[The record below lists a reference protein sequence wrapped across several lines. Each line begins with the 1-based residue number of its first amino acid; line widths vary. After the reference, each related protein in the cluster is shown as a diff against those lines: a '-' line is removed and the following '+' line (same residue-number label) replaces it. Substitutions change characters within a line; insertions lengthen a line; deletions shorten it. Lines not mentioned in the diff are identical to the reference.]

1 MKRAITTLMLAVA
14 VITVYAQSISS
25 LWKSYEKAA
34 EDDLPQTAISCLH
47 EIQSKAEKQKKYGDL
62 LSALSTELAMQ
73 GEISHDSVMACRERI
88 RTKWLGWRGTNG
100 VIATLYQTAMF
111 EELSTDSMRVSS
123 KPDIDSLLASP
134 DAKIYTKV
142 GEAKTYSPF
151 LSISDDSR
159 YLNHDLLSV
168 IALHTRQYKALKDY
182 YDRTGNRAAACLVA
196 AEMLKN
202 KNWKKASM
210 GLIDSLITQYQDLP
224 ECCELAIIKCALF
237 KDYQKAELLA
247 WLDEALKRWPSW
259 RNAEILRTGRRALT
273 LPEFNARIKEE
284 VSNSDLEQKLYFY
297 SVRNMNG
304 VKVTLRKMQRQK
316 EDGSYEPVTGAD
328 ADSRS
333 FSLTFKPHNEHDE
346 FNDSLSLGRLPYG
359 VWQVTV
365 SDVDN
370 VVKQTT
376 AYLFITDMKIIEQT
390 MPDDLCRY
398 VVVNSVTG
406 HPIAGATLHLKKE
419 QYYTNR
425 KNKKPEEVLTIQ
437 TDDKGECV
445 VKNEREYYNAYA
457 VKDGDYA
464 MPEQHLYNSYYYS
477 KERDYATYTDLYTD
491 RSIYRPGQTVHVA
504 LIYNSLEHGKD
515 TKVLADKSMR
525 ISLRNADYKEI
536 DHKDVTTDDF
546 GTATADFVLP
556 EGERNGSFTIRAGTT
571 SKSFRVEE
579 YKRPTYEVTLEKP
592 DFTYKAGDTITVKGM
607 AKTYSGVPVANA
619 QVAYKV
625 NRKTPWW
632 WLRWVNYYEYD
643 IDTSVEEVINDTVYT
658 NADGSFSVRMP
669 MVLPEYMDN
678 DYKHCFFYSFEAVA
692 DVTDN
697 AGESHT
703 TSLSLPVSN
712 KEVFFGLEMKKEIL
726 ADTTVN
732 IVFTRLNSIGK
743 ETDGTVSVT
752 LDGSALPQA
761 KANKAYALP
770 ADIPSG
776 KHSLMAVCG
785 NDTVKHDFVVFR
797 KTDTKPM
804 TYTHNWWY
812 LSSEKF
818 NDTDSTAWIQVATSD
833 NDVYA
838 VYSLFSGDKVLE
850 SGSLRMD
857 NSVMTRTFKYKE
869 EYGDGITYT
878 IAWVKNNKMYTNS
891 GSIKRPLP
899 SKKLKMQWTTFR
911 DRLTPGQK
919 EQWTLNI
926 KNPDGTPAKSQLM
939 AVLYDKSLDAIVK
952 HGWNTVDRRNVNVPY
967 AQWNTS
973 YVDILRLNS
982 KAPLEYK
989 ESDIKPL
996 QYTAFSQVRSYS
1008 VFSALGSRIGGT
1020 RVYKNTAALRAKAA
1034 PTAMMEDID
1043 MTLDTV
1049 AVDVFDDAVM
1059 PEYELKNF
1067 ALQEAVELSVLSK
1080 EKKGNDN
1087 SEGGDGNADSGLR
1100 TNFEE
1105 TAFFM
1110 PQLVTDAKGNVAM
1123 KFTLPESVTT
1133 WRFMGLAHDKD
1144 MRVGMLTDEAV
1155 AQKQLMVQPRMP
1167 RFLRQGDKANI
1178 SATVA
1183 NLSDKDI
1190 NATVKMTLLNAKTE
1204 KELAVE
1210 SMKVKVKKGETG
1222 TVTFPVDATSL
1233 PDDGIICRI
1242 IGEAANHKDGEQ
1254 HLLPILP
1261 DTEEVVTTRTWT
1273 LFHPGDSTILLGDI
1287 MPGSKAIGKPHLAVT
1302 YTDSPAWMM
1311 VDVLSNVR
1319 TPDCGNAICLSSA
1332 LYANVVASA
1341 IKDTLLYN
1349 GTANIIAQLK
1359 NLQHGDGSFSWWPGM
1374 PGSRYMT
1381 MAVAK
1386 TLTRM
1391 EVLTNGAKTE
1401 GSWRASVDNML
1412 DKAMQYMATEMAED
1426 VERMK
1431 KNKKEGLKPW
1441 LSDTQLDW
1449 LYTLAISN
1457 KDGGSTAHYL
1467 MKLVEENTKKADLAT
1482 KAVAAVV
1489 MNKNGRR
1496 KDART
1501 FIESIK
1507 EHTVYRSDIG
1517 RYFDSYRAAY
1527 SWCNYR
1533 IPTQTMCIEAL
1544 KAVTPD
1550 DHSTIA
1556 EMQRWLLSSKRTQ
1569 QWNNT
1574 YNTINAVHA
1583 FFDGDATMLKKGTPA
1598 AIAVDGKALTTTVLN
1613 ERSALIKG
1621 ETDVMSASPSLLVGK
1636 KTEGESWVSAYVTSR
1651 QKSSDIEQASTGI
1664 TIKRE
1669 VISGT
1674 NPKVGDKVK
1683 VKLTIEADRDYDFVT
1698 VTDNRAACLEPVNQL
1713 SGYRYGYYQEIKDKL
1728 TAYHY
1733 NMLSKGT
1740 HTIVTEY
1747 YIDREGTYNS
1757 GSATAVC
1764 AYADEFRGTTG
1775 AYMLQTSK

>member
-47 EIQSKAEKQKKYGDL
+47 KIQSKAEKQKKYGDL
-62 LSALSTELAMQ
+62 LMALMKEREYQVA
-73 GEISHDSVMACRERI
+73 ISPDSLKAFDARMAERQE
-88 RTKWLGWRGTNG
+88 RWKKSNG
-100 VIATLYQTAMF
+100 VVATMYLTATGRNNK
-111 EELSTDSMRVSS
+111 SA
-123 KPDIDSLLASP
+123 DIDSLLASP
-134 DAKIYTKV
+134 DAKTYTKANM
-142 GEAKTYSPF
+142 AKTYKPF
-151 LSISDDSR
+151 LEIEKDSK
-159 YLNHDLLSV
+159 YFNHDLISV
-168 IALHTRQYKALKDY
+168 IALHTGQKKALQRHYAK
-182 YDRTGNRAAACLVA
+182 TGNRPAACIV
-196 AEMLKN
+196 
-202 KNWKKASM
+202 ASM
-210 GLIDSLITQYQDLP
+210 LSYSSMETIDSLINIYKDLP
-224 ECCELAIIKCALF
+224 ECGELAIKKCTLF
-237 KDYQKAELLA
+237 EYNQNAKKLA
-247 WLDEALKRWPSW
+247 WIDEALQRWPSW
-259 RNAEILRTGRRALT
+259 RNNDQLRSLREYMT
-273 LPEFNARIKEE
+273 LRKFSCRLNKQ
-284 VSNSDLEQKLYFY
+284 VSNSDIEQKLYF
-297 SVRNMNG
+297 SNLRNING
-304 VKVTLRKMQRQK
+304 VKVTLQRMQRNN
-316 EDGSYEPVTGAD
+316 YENFSVIEGEGTD
-328 ADSRS
+328 ARS
-333 FSLTFKPHNEHDE
+333 FTHTFKAHNEYE
-346 FNDSLSLGRLPYG
+346 LWSDSMSLGLLPCG
-359 VWQVTV
+359 VWKITV
-365 SDVDN
+365 SDIDN
-370 VVKQTT
+370 ARTYDTSV
-376 AYLFITDMKIIEQT
+376 LHITDMRIIEQT
-390 MPDDLCRY
+390 MPEKKRRY
-398 VVVNSVTG
+398 VVVNNITG
-406 HPIAGATLHLKKE
+406 HPVAGATLHLLD
-419 QYYTNR
+419 R
-425 KNKKPEEVLTIQ
+425 KYKQSNYSYEDKTYI
-437 TDDKGECV
+437 TDANGECIV
-445 VKNEREYYNAYA
+445 TTNDGTIAYA
-457 VKDGDYA
+457 EKGNDNGMPCKNIYNGYSCGSASTQDY
-464 MPEQHLYNSYYYS
+464 HTNI
-477 KERDYATYTDLYTD
+477 YTD
-491 RSIYRPGQTVHVA
+491 RAIYRPGQTVHVA
-504 LIYNSLEHGKD
+504 IICHSLTDGKESKAIEGKK
-515 TKVLADKSMR
+515 TT
-525 ISLRNADYKEI
+525 LRLSNANYKEI
-536 DHKDVTTDDF
+536 AKATVTTDAY
-546 GTATADFVLP
+546 GTATADFTLP
-556 EGERNGSFTIRAGTT
+556 EDERNGRFSIATT
-571 SKSFRVEE
+571 GSNSQILYFRVEE
-579 YKRPTYEVTLEKP
+579 YKRPTYEVTIEKP
-592 DFTYKAGDTITVKGM
+592 DVTYKVGDTLTVKGT

-619 QVAYKV
+619 KVAYTVK
-625 NRKTPWW
+625 RQTPWW
-632 WLRWVNYYEYD
+632 WRHWYEYNSGD
-643 IDTSVEEVINDTVYT
+643 DATLIKDTIYT
-658 NADGSFSVRMP
+658 QADGTFTLRMP
-669 MVLPEYMDN
+669 MVLPEDARKW
-678 DYKHCFFYSFEAVA
+678 KHCCFYAIEALA
-692 DVTDN
+692 DVTDI
-697 AGESHT
+697 AGETHSA
-703 TSLSLPVSN
+703 SLSLPISN
-712 KEVFFGLEMKKEIL
+712 RSVFFGLDMPDKML
-726 ADTTVN
+726 ADKDMT
-732 IVFTRLNSIGK
+732 IMFTRLNNIGR
-743 ETDGTVSVT
+743 ETEGKVSVMLDGT
-752 LDGSALPQA
+752 ALPSA
-761 KANKAYALP
+761 EANKDYALP

-776 KHSLMAVCG
+776 KHSLMAVCEG
-785 NDTVKHDFVVFR
+785 DTVKHDFVVFR
-797 KTDTKPM
+797 KNDTKPM
-804 TYTHNWWY
+804 TYTHDWWY
-812 LSSEKF
+812 QSGSEF
-818 NDTDSTAWIQVATSD
+818 SEEDGTAWIQMATSD
-833 NDVYA
+833 KDVYA
-838 VYSLFSGDKVLE
+838 VYSLFSGEKVLE

-857 NSVMTRTFKYKE
+857 NSVVTRTFTYKE

-878 IAWVKNNKMYTNS
+878 VAWVKNDELYSHS
-891 GSIKRPLP
+891 GSIKRTLP
-899 SKKLKMQWTTFR
+899 SKKLQMQWTSFR
-911 DRLTPGQK
+911 DKLVPGQK

-926 KNPDGTPAKSQLM
+926 KNPDNTPAKAQLM
-939 AVLYDKSLDAIVK
+939 AVLYDKSLDAIVGHSWSLLDYRRLFVPSAHWSTSDFSSIYMSANAPFGNYEFNELRFTDFSNAHDNIRIFVRGGSVK
-952 HGWNTVDRRNVNVPY
+952 SLARNTRANMEAPMMMKSELAIGAYDVN
-967 AQWNTS
+967 AME
-973 YVDILRLNS
+973 DGEILDEVAVV
-982 KAPLEYK
+982 K
-989 ESDIKPL
+989 
-996 QYTAFSQVRSYS
+996 
-1008 VFSALGSRIGGT
+1008 
-1020 RVYKNTAALRAKAA
+1020 AKAA
-1034 PTAMMEDID
+1034 MPVQEEAADDNTA
-1043 MTLDTV
+1043 
-1049 AVDVFDDAVM
+1049 
-1059 PEYELKNF
+1059 
-1067 ALQEAVELSVLSK
+1067 
-1080 EKKGNDN
+1080 ND
-1087 SEGGDGNADSGLR
+1087 GLR

-1110 PQLVTDAKGNVAM
+1110 PQLITDGKGNVNLR
-1123 KFTLPESVTT
+1123 FTLPESVTT
-1133 WRFMGLAHDKD
+1133 WKFMGLAHDKD

-1190 NATVKMTLLNAKTE
+1190 NATVKMSLLNAKTE

-1261 DTEEVVTTRTWT
+1261 NTEEVVTTRTWT

-1359 NLQHGDGSFSWWPGM
+1359 NLQHADGSFSWWPGM

-1391 EVLTNGAKTE
+1391 EVLANGAKTE

-1431 KNKKEGLKPW
+1431 KNKKDGLKPW

-1449 LYTLAISN
+1449 LYTLAISD
-1457 KDGGSTAHYL
+1457 KDGGSTARYL
-1467 MKLVEENTKKADLAT
+1467 IKLVEEDTKKADMAT

-1713 SGYRYGYYQEIKDKL
+1713 SGYRYSYYQEIKDKL

>member
-1 MKRAITTLMLAVA
+1 MKRSITTLMLAVA
-14 VITVYAQSISS
+14 VIAVDAQSISS
-25 LWKSYEKAA
+25 LWKSYKKAA
-34 EDDLPQTAISCLH
+34 ENDLPQTAIGHLH
-47 EIQSKAEKQKKYGDL
+47 EIQRKAEKQKMYGDL

-73 GEISHDSVMACRERI
+73 GEISHDSLMACRERI
-88 RTKWLGWRGTNG
+88 RIKWLGWRGTNG
-100 VIATLYQTAMF
+100 VIATLYQTAMSG
-111 EELSTDSMRVSS
+111 ELSTDSMRVSS

-168 IALHTRQYKALKDY
+168 IALHTGQYKALKDY

-202 KNWKKASM
+202 KNRKEVSM

-224 ECCELAIIKCALF
+224 ECCELAILKITLF
-237 KDYQKAELLA
+237 KDYQEAELLA

-259 RNAEILRTGRRALT
+259 RNAEVFRAGRRALT

-376 AYLFITDMKIIEQT
+376 AYLFITDLKIIEQT

-464 MPEQHLYNSYYYS
+464 MPVQHLYNSYYYS

-491 RSIYRPGQTVHVA
+491 RTIYRPGQTVHVS
-504 LIYNSLEHGKD
+504 LIYSSLEHAKD
-515 TKVLADKSMR
+515 TKVLAGKTMR

-556 EGERNGSFTIRAGTT
+556 EGERNGNFTIRAGTT
-571 SKSFRVEE
+571 SISFRVEE

-592 DFTYKAGDTITVKGM
+592 DFAYKAGDTITVKGM

-619 QVAYKV
+619 KVAYKV
-625 NRKTPWW
+625 SRKTPWW
-632 WLRWVNYYEYD
+632 WLRWINYYEYD
-643 IDTSVEEVINDTVYT
+643 IDTSVEEVTNDTVYT

-712 KEVFFGLEMKKEIL
+712 KEVFFGLKMEDEIL

-761 KANKAYALP
+761 KANKVYALP

-838 VYSLFSGDKVLE
+838 VYSLFSGYQVLE

-911 DRLTPGQK
+911 DRLVPGQR
-919 EQWTLNI
+919 EQWTLSI

-952 HGWNTVDRRNVNVPY
+952 HSWNTVDRRNVNVPY
-967 AQWNTS
+967 AKWNTS

-996 QYTAFSQVRSYS
+996 RYTAFSQVRSYS

-1020 RVYKNTAALRAKAA
+1020 RVYKNTAALRAKAT

-1049 AVDVFDDAVM
+1049 AVDVFGDAVM
-1059 PEYELKNF
+1059 PEYELKNS
-1067 ALQEAVELSVLSK
+1067 ALQEVVELSVLSK
-1080 EKKGNDN
+1080 EKKD
-1087 SEGGDGNADSGLR
+1087 SDDGDEDANVGLR
-1100 TNFEE
+1100 TNFDE

-1133 WRFMGLAHDKD
+1133 WRFMGLAHDKE
-1144 MRVGMLTDEAV
+1144 MRMGLLTDEAV

-1167 RFLRQGDKANI
+1167 RFLRQDDKANI

-1183 NLSDKDI
+1183 NLSAKSL
-1190 NATVKMTLLNAKTE
+1190 NTTVTMTLLDAATEKVVKTE
-1204 KELAVE
+1204 TRKLNIKA
-1210 SMKVKVKKGETG
+1210 GETG
-1222 TVTFPVDATSL
+1222 TVTFPVNTSTL
-1233 PDDGIICRI
+1233 TEGDVICRI
-1242 IGEAANHKDGEQ
+1242 MAEAQGHKDGEQ

-1261 DTEEVVTTRTWT
+1261 NTEEVVTTRTWT
-1273 LFHPGDSTILLGDI
+1273 LFHPGDSLIAIDELL
-1287 MPGSKAIGKPHLAVT
+1287 PAAKAIGKAQLKVS

-1311 VDVLSNVR
+1311 VETLHDIQ
-1319 TPDCGNAICLSSA
+1319 TPDCGNAICLSAA
-1332 LYANVVASA
+1332 LYANAVTAA

-1349 GTANIIAQLK
+1349 GTANVIAQLK
-1359 NLQHGDGSFSWWPGM
+1359 NLQLGDGSFSWWPGM

-1386 TLTRM
+1386 TLAR
-1391 EVLTNGAKTE
+1391 L
-1401 GSWRASVDNML
+1401 NML
-1412 DKAMQYMATEMAED
+1412 AADSKAASAWKPSVNAMYAAAMRYMAKEMATD

-1431 KNKKEGLKPW
+1431 KNKKEDFKPW
-1441 LSDTQLDW
+1441 LNSTQLDW
-1449 LYTLAISN
+1449 LYTLAISDS
-1457 KDGGSTAHYL
+1457 DGGSDADYL
-1467 MKLVEENTKKADLAT
+1467 LKLVEKETKNSDMAT

-1489 MNKNGRR
+1489 LNKNGRR

-1501 FIESIK
+1501 FVESIK
-1507 EHTVYRSDIG
+1507 EHTVYRSDVG

-1544 KAVTPD
+1544 NAVTPQD
-1550 DHSTIA
+1550 RQTVT

-1569 QWNNT
+1569 DWGNP
-1574 YNTINAVHA
+1574 YNTVNAVHA
-1583 FFDGDATMLKKGTPA
+1583 FFNGDATRLAKGSPASLKYNDMP
-1598 AIAVDGKALTTTVLN
+1598 LTTKVLN
-1613 ERSALIKG
+1613 EYSGMVQG
-1621 ETDVMSASPSLLVGK
+1621 EAVLPSNSGRGDLLVGK
-1636 KTEGESWVSAYVTSR
+1636 QTKGESWVSAYVTSR
-1651 QKSSDIEQASTGI
+1651 QKSSDVEQASTGI

-1669 VISGT
+1669 VICGAKA
-1674 NPKVGDKVK
+1674 KVGDKVK
-1683 VKLTIEADRDYDFVT
+1683 VRLTIEADRNYDFVT

-1713 SGYRYGYYQEIKDKL
+1713 SGYRYGCYQEMKDKYS
-1728 TAYHY
+1728 AYHY

-1740 HTIVTEY
+1740 HVIETEY
-1747 YIDREGTYNS
+1747 YIEREGTYHS

-1764 AYADEFRGTTG
+1764 AYSDEFRGTAP
-1775 AYMLQTSK
+1775 AYSLTIK